1 MSMNDKNKAIFGA
14 VLGALYTGTGI
25 LQFACAIFGPVGGLE
40 GFHISGDLFNG
51 FVLLVIG
58 AVLLNGAWKVSTGAM
73 DGIPFIYVGLF
84 LSVLFG
90 VVALCSLGAG
100 ALEAT
105 FFGGEGETAWS
116 AMDAISPLLYLA
128 AIGAIGLLAW
138 DREFFRGAGTS

>member
-1 MSMNDKNKAIFGA
+1 MSMNDKVMAIFGA
-14 VLGALYTGTGI
+14 VAGVLYATTGI
-25 LQFACAIFGPVGGLE
+25 LQFAWSLFGHVGGLE
-40 GFHISGDLFNG
+40 GLHISGDLFNG

-58 AVLLNGAWKVSTGAM
+58 AVLLNGAWKVATGAM
-73 DGIPFIYVGLF
+73 DGIPFICVGLF
-84 LSVLFG
+84 LSTVFG
-90 VVALCSLGAG
+90 VVALCSCGAG